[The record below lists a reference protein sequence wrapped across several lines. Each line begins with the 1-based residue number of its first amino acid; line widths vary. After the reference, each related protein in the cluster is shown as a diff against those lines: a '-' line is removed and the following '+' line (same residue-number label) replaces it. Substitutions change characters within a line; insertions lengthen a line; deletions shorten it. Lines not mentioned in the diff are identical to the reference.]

1 MHLKLSPVYKNEQDN
16 PDACLVQGSNDGHDD
31 EDGGGGG
38 ENNLMSKSN
47 LNPINK
53 LKSFVRNQNRSRGI
67 IQAFTKKPAAKE
79 ELGGG

>member
-16 PDACLVQGSNDGHDD
+16 PDALLVQGSNGDD
-31 EDGGGGG
+31 EDGGGG